1 MKNKFL
7 IIATT
12 IILSASSFAQKDE
25 MKTLKKIYDRDTQS
39 DKDIVEFKETLVK
52 TETVIANG
60 TDADKVYFKYFKAST
75 PFIELKNAMAKPENK
90 TNNLLGA
97 KYFNIQNVAQL
108 ATSFAEVLDFEKKS
122 GKEIYT
128 KDINEGIIVL
138 KSTLINY
145 ADSLGDAGNYKDG
158 STILKSVYDLDKKDQ
173 EKLYY
178 AAGYAINAKDYPVA
192 LQYYNELKTLNYTG
206 EGTAFYALNKETK
219 KEDSF
224 VSKIEREMYLKSGS
238 YEKPRDEKIPS
249 KKPEILKNIALITAE
264 TGKPE
269 EVKTAFED
277 AIVANSED
285 TSLLTELANFYYF
298 KQKDEVNY
306 KKYISLALEKN
317 PNDAILN
324 YNIGVVSMKA
334 NMDADAEKYFKKA
347 IELKPDYA
355 DAYLNL
361 AQIKINAQQKFA
373 TEMSKLTTSEKDTKR
388 YNLLNAES
396 KKLVND
402 ALPFLEKAYEL
413 SPTNDDVKTQL
424 ISVYKYLDMMDKA
437 KALKAKN

>member
-1 MKNKFL
+1 MKNKIL

-12 IILSASSFAQKDE
+12 VMLSASSFAQKDE

-39 DKDIVEFKETLVK
+39 DKDIVEFKETLAK
-52 TETVIANG
+52 TEGLIANG

-90 TNNLLGA
+90 TNTLLGG
-97 KYFNIQNVAQL
+97 KFFNTQNTAQL
-108 ATSFAEVLDFEKKS
+108 ASSFSEVLDFEKKS

-128 KDINEGIIVL
+128 KNINEAIAVL
-138 KSTLINY
+138 EPTLINY
-145 ADSLGDAGNYKDG
+145 AASLGDGGNYKDG
-158 STILKSVYDLDKKDQ
+158 SAILKSVYDFNKKDH

-178 AAGYAINAKDYPVA
+178 AAGYAINAKDYPTA
-192 LQYYNELKTLNYTG
+192 LQYYSELKNLNYTG
-206 EGTAFYALNKETK
+206 EGTGFYALNKETK
-219 KEDSF
+219 IENTF
-224 VSKIEREMYLKSGS
+224 ASKTERDIYLKSGS

-249 KKPEILKNIALITAE
+249 KRPEILKNIALITAE

-269 EVKTAFED
+269 EVKTTFED
-277 AIVANSED
+277 AIAANPED
-285 TSLLTELANFYYF
+285 TALVIELANFYYF

-306 KKYISLALEKN
+306 KKYISLVLEKN

-334 NMDADAEKYFKKA
+334 NMDADSEKYFKKA

-361 AQIKINAQQKFA
+361 AQIKINLQQKNA
-373 TEMSKLTTSEKDTKR
+373 AEMKKLTTSEKDTKR
-388 YNLLNAES
+388 YNLLNTES

-413 SPTNDDVKTQL
+413 SPTSEDVKGQL